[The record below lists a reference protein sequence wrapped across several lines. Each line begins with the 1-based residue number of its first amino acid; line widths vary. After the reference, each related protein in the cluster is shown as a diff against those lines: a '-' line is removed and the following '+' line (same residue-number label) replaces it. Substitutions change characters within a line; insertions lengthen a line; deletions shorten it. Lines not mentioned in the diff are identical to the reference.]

1 MQRLVGTAVLAAL
14 IAVLPTAASAES
26 RTYDVEPF
34 TEIEISSGIDA
45 TIAIGDT
52 RSVVAESANSARL
65 DELIVEVSGGRLH
78 ARFDWDVFDLFS
90 LGESG
95 RVQVTITV
103 PQVEAIDSNSGADVS
118 AAGLT
123 GERLSLST
131 SSGADLDAR
140 NIDVDTVVL
149 EASSGGDLDVSGAC
163 TSARAEA
170 SSGADLDA
178 RDLVCADVDVEAS
191 SGASAEVNATRAARA
206 EASSGASIDIHGAP
220 ADLKTDESSGGD
232 VNLRS

>member
-1 MQRLVGTAVLAAL
+1 M
-14 IAVLPTAASAES
+14 
-26 RTYDVEPF
+26 
-34 TEIEISSGIDA
+34 
-45 TIAIGDT
+45 
-52 RSVVAESANSARL
+52 
-65 DELIVEVSGGRLH
+65 
-78 ARFDWDVFDLFS
+78 
-90 LGESG
+90 
-95 RVQVTITV
+95 
-103 PQVEAIDSNSGADVS
+103 
-118 AAGLT
+118 
-123 GERLSLST
+123 
-131 SSGADLDAR
+131 
-140 NIDVDTVVL
+140 VL